1 MAEIPSHNPTVV
13 AENVVKQFG
22 RFAALRGVTAQFE
35 RAKLYVI
42 LGDNGAGK
50 TTLLRTIAGLAQ
62 PTRGRIR
69 VLGGDPT
76 KSARAK
82 IGYMAHPSMLYD
94 EMSGIENLRYFA
106 RLYGQPPERCRE
118 AIRAVE
124 LDPDLERLVGQY
136 SQGMRQRMSLAR
148 AILHDPK
155 LLLLDE
161 PFSNLD
167 YRSAHDM
174 AILLAGMRNQGKTL
188 IVVTHQ
194 AALLEKVADEF
205 VYMEAGMIR
214 ERTPR
219 LRAAAP

>member
-1 MAEIPSHNPTVV
+1 MSFWGTTEREKPRSCAPSPATH
-13 AENVVKQFG
+13 
-22 RFAALRGVTAQFE
+22 
-35 RAKLYVI
+35 
-42 LGDNGAGK
+42 
-50 TTLLRTIAGLAQ
+50 
-62 PTRGRIR
+62 PTRGRIC
-69 VLGGDPT
+69 VLGSEAV
-76 KSARAK
+76 KSARAE

-106 RLYGQPPERCRE
+106 RLYDRPPERCRE
-118 AIRAVE
+118 VIAAVK
-124 LDPDLERLVGQY
+124 LDPDLERPVGEY

-167 YRSAHDM
+167 YRSAHEM
-174 AILLAGMRNQGKTL
+174 AVLLAGMRDQGKTL

-194 AALLEKVADEF
+194 PALLENLADEF
-205 VYMEAGMIR
+205 VYMESGIIR
-214 ERTPR
+214 DRTPR